1 MPGAMRWTVEN
12 GVENRRG
19 RLWETAMPP
28 PTRASTVTNVH
39 QDEQLSAGSLV
50 RGWFRTFYGVLVG
63 AWTALPDLLAALL
76 GVGVVKVTEL
86 ELRRIA
92 RYSEAAHAD
101 PLTPRRCQRYLGVRW
116 LVGGMGAGVVLMLML
131 YLITAL
137 SMITAWLFGGSWG
150 LVKNGDVVDTQLIL
164 VATLPGALLIFVT
177 LAGIT
182 GVAKL
187 DQWLATTMLGTS
199 QQTLLRQR
207 VAELTSTRAEV
218 IEAIDDERRR
228 IERDLH
234 DGVQQRLVALGMLIG
249 RARRTK
255 NEGQL
260 QQLLRQAH
268 DTAGETIDEL
278 REVATRVYPAVLDD
292 SGLDT
297 ALEVLAE
304 RSSVRV
310 EICNQLPG
318 PPGTAL
324 ETVIYFVVSEA
335 VTNAA
340 KHAAPSIVQVAMWQT
355 EEEITVLVRDD
366 GVGGADSGGSGLSG
380 LARRVKAVD
389 GDFEVTS
396 PVGGPTT
403 IRARVPCA

>member
-1 MPGAMRWTVEN
+1 
-12 GVENRRG
+12 
-19 RLWETAMPP
+19 MPP
-28 PTRASTVTNVH
+28 SAPASTVANVH

-50 RGWFRTFYGVLVG
+50 RGWFRTFYGVLMG
-63 AWTALPDLLAALL
+63 AWTALPDLLAAML
-76 GVGVVKVTEL
+76 GVGVVKMTEL
-86 ELRRIA
+86 ELHRIA
-92 RYSEAAHAD
+92 RYGEAAHAD

-116 LVGGMGAGVVLMLML
+116 LVGGMGVGVILMLML
-131 YLITAL
+131 FLATAL
-137 SMITAWLFGGSWG
+137 SMITAWLFDGTWG
-150 LVKNGDVVDTQLIL
+150 LVKDGDVVDTQLIL
-164 VATLPGALLIFVT
+164 VATVPGTLLIFVT
-177 LAGIT
+177 LAGVT

-249 RARRTK
+249 RARRAK
-255 NEGQL
+255 DDEQL

-310 EICNQLPG
+310 EISNELRESPG
-318 PPGTAL
+318 AAL

-340 KHAAPSIVQVAMWQT
+340 KHAAPSVVEISVWQN
-355 EEEITVLVRDD
+355 EKDIMVVVKDD
-366 GVGGADSGGSGLSG
+366 GVGGADPSGSGLSG

-389 GDFEVTS
+389 GGFEVIS
-396 PVGGPTT
+396 PRGGPTT
-403 IRARVPCA
+403 ICARVPCA

>member
-1 MPGAMRWTVEN
+1 MPGCWGAVTVA
-12 GVENRRG
+12 V
-19 RLWETAMPP
+19 
-28 PTRASTVTNVH
+28 VQ
-39 QDEQLSAGSLV
+39 QDEQLSARVLV
-50 RGWFRTFYGVLVG
+50 RRWFRTLYGVLVG
-63 AWTALPDLLAALL
+63 TFTALPGLGAAVL
-76 GVGVVKVTEL
+76 GFGVVRMTEV
-86 ELRRIA
+86 ELFRIA
-92 RYSEAAHAD
+92 RYGDAADAD
-101 PLTPRRCQRYLGVRW
+101 PLTPRRCRRYLGVRW
-116 LVGGMGAGVVLMLML
+116 LVAGLGAGVVLMLML
-131 YLITAL
+131 YVVTAL
-137 SMITAWLFGGSWG
+137 SMVTAWLFDGKWG
-150 LVKNGDVVDTQLIL
+150 LVKDGDVVDTKLIL
-164 VATLPGALLIFVT
+164 VAALPGTLLIFGA
-177 LAGIT
+177 LAGIS
-182 GVAKL
+182 GVAAL
-187 DQWLATTMLGTS
+187 DRWLATTMLGRS

-255 NEGQL
+255 GEEQL
-260 QQLLRQAH
+260 QALLRQAS
-268 DTAGETIDEL
+268 DTAGEAIDEL

-292 SGLDT
+292 AGLDA

-310 EICNQLPG
+310 EINNELESS
-318 PPGTAL
+318 PGTAL

-340 KHAAPSIVQVAMWQT
+340 KHAGPSVVEISMWPAKDQ
-355 EEEITVLVRDD
+355 ISIMVWDD
-366 GVGGADSGGSGLSG
+366 GIGGADPAGSGLSG

-396 PVGGPTT
+396 PPGGPTR
-403 IRARVPCA
+403 IFARVPCA

>member
-1 MPGAMRWTVEN
+1 M
-12 GVENRRG
+12 
-19 RLWETAMPP
+19 
-28 PTRASTVTNVH
+28 H
-39 QDEQLSAGSLV
+39 QDEKLSAGSLV

-63 AWTALPDLLAALL
+63 AWTTLPDLLAAVL
-76 GVGVVKVTEL
+76 GVGVVKMTEL
-86 ELRRIA
+86 ELRRIS
-92 RYSEAAHAD
+92 RYGDGAHAD

-116 LVGGMGAGVVLMLML
+116 LVGGMGAGVVLMLLL
-131 YLITAL
+131 YLTTAL
-137 SMITAWLFGGSWG
+137 SMITAWLFDGTWG
-150 LVKNGDVVDTQLIL
+150 LVKDGDVVDTKLIA
-164 VATLPGALLIFVT
+164 VATVPGALLIFVT

-255 NEGQL
+255 DDEQL

-292 SGLDT
+292 SGLDG

-310 EICNQLPG
+310 EISNELEKS
-318 PPGTAL
+318 PGTAL

-340 KHAAPSIVQVAMWQT
+340 KHAAPSVVEISVWQGRKD
-355 EEEITVLVRDD
+355 ITIMVRDD
-366 GVGGADSGGSGLSG
+366 GVGGADPGGTGLSG

-389 GDFEVTS
+389 GDFVVTS
-396 PVGGPTT
+396 PAGGPTT
-403 IRARVPCA
+403 ISARLPCG

>member
-1 MPGAMRWTVEN
+1 M
-12 GVENRRG
+12 
-19 RLWETAMPP
+19 
-28 PTRASTVTNVH
+28 RASTVTNVH

-50 RGWFRTFYGVLVG
+50 RTWFRMLFGLTIGSVTGLLG
-63 AWTALPDLLAALL
+63 LAAAAL
-76 GVGVVKVTEL
+76 GTGTIRLTEY

-92 RYSEAAHAD
+92 RFDRAVYTT
-101 PLTPRRCQRYLGVRW
+101 PLGKGGCRRYLAARW
-116 LVGGMGAGVVLMLML
+116 LVGLLGAGVICMLL
-131 YLITAL
+131 FWYAVAI
-137 SMITAWLFGGSWG
+137 SMVTAWLFDGTWG
-150 LVKNGDVVDTQLIL
+150 LVKDGDHVSAELLAL
-164 VATLPGALLIFVT
+164 VTIPGALVIFVT
-177 LAGIT
+177 TAGVP
-182 GVAKL
+182 GVAAL
-187 DQWLATTMLGTS
+187 DRWLATTVLGTS

-207 VAELTSTRAEV
+207 VAELTSTRADV

-249 RARRTK
+249 RARRAK
-255 NEGQL
+255 DDEQL

-292 SGLDT
+292 SGLDA

-310 EICNQLPG
+310 DIGNELKTS
-318 PPGTAL
+318 PGTAL

-335 VTNAA
+335 VNNAA
-340 KHAAPSIVQVAMWQT
+340 KYADPSVVEVSLWPGKDD
-355 EEEITVLVRDD
+355 ITIMVWDD
-366 GVGGADSGGSGLSG
+366 GIGGADPTGTGLSG

-396 PVGGPTT
+396 PLGGPTT
-403 IRARVPCA
+403 IYARLPCG

>member
-1 MPGAMRWTVEN
+1 MPSAT
-12 GVENRRG
+12 
-19 RLWETAMPP
+19 T
-28 PTRASTVTNVH
+28 ASTVKNVH
-39 QDEQLSAGSLV
+39 QDEQLTAGSLV
-50 RGWFRTFYGVLVG
+50 RGWFRTFFGVVAGSLS
-63 AWTALPDLLAALL
+63 TLPDLLAAVL
-76 GVGVVKVTEL
+76 GVGVVKMTEL

-92 RYSEAAHAD
+92 RYGDAAHSD

-116 LVGGMGAGVVLMLML
+116 LVGGMGFGVLLMLLL
-131 YLITAL
+131 YLVTAL
-137 SMITAWLFGGSWG
+137 SMITAWLFDGRWG
-150 LVKNGDVVDTQLIL
+150 LVKDGDVVDTQLIL
-164 VATLPGALLIFVT
+164 VATVPGTLLIFVT

-249 RARRTK
+249 RARRAK
-255 NEGQL
+255 DDEQL

-268 DTAGETIDEL
+268 DTAGQTIDEL

-304 RSSVRV
+304 RSGVRV
-310 EICNQLPG
+310 EISNELRTS
-318 PPGTAL
+318 PGTAL

-335 VTNAA
+335 VTNAT
-340 KHAAPSIVQVAMWQT
+340 KHAEPSVVEISVWPSQSD
-355 EEEITVLVRDD
+355 ITVVVRDD
-366 GVGGADSGGSGLSG
+366 GGGGADPTGTGLSG

-389 GDFEVTS
+389 GEFEVTS
-396 PVGGPTT
+396 PDGGPTT
-403 IRARVPCA
+403 ICARLPCG

>member
-1 MPGAMRWTVEN
+1 M
-12 GVENRRG
+12 
-19 RLWETAMPP
+19 
-28 PTRASTVTNVH
+28 H
-39 QDEQLSAGSLV
+39 QDEQLSAGSVV

-63 AWTALPDLLAALL
+63 TASALPDLLAAVL
-76 GVGVVKVTEL
+76 GVGAVRLTKL
-86 ELRRIA
+86 ELWRIA
-92 RYSEAAHAD
+92 RYGEAAHAD
-101 PLTPRRCQRYLGVRW
+101 PLTSSRCRRYLGLRA
-116 LVGGMGAGVVLMLML
+116 LVGGLGAGVIMMLML
-131 YLITAL
+131 YVTTAL
-137 SMITAWLFGGSWG
+137 SMLTAWLFDGSWG
-150 LVKNGDVVDTQLIL
+150 LVKNGDVVDTQLIA

-177 LAGIT
+177 LAGVT
-182 GVAKL
+182 GVAAL
-187 DQWLATTMLGTS
+187 DRWLATTMLGRS

-255 NEGQL
+255 SEEQL
-260 QQLLRQAH
+260 QELLQQAQ
-268 DTAGETIDEL
+268 DTAGEAIDKL

-292 SGLDT
+292 AGLDA

-310 EICNQLPG
+310 EISNELRQS
-318 PPGTAL
+318 PGTAL
-324 ETVIYFVVSEA
+324 EAVIYFVVSEA

-340 KHAAPSIVQVAMWQT
+340 KHAGPSVVEISVRPGKDD
-355 EEEITVLVRDD
+355 ITVMVWDD
-366 GVGGADSGGSGLSG
+366 GVGGADAAGTGLSG

-389 GDFEVTS
+389 GEFEVTS
-396 PVGGPTT
+396 PHGGPTT
-403 IRARVPCA
+403 IRARLPCE